1 MKHIYTI
8 FFAITAISAF
18 GQTNLVLNGTGDD
31 FKKNTSTNTD
41 ETYSGDSFKNTDD
54 NADAWDMTPNST
66 VVDNDG
72 NTIDSPYKALW
83 NNQVLDNWLRDTYNG
98 GSNLDE
104 QPGATKDGTYSGSTK
119 TWGLKLYDD
128 GSPVVSS
135 STRRLYQKIAVNA
148 GSSYTFSMDS
158 RSEAENIPSE
168 VFMLNEEITT
178 ETGLENGAADS
189 RVDHYLEITNDY
201 NSSKGDADTN
211 TFTTNSFTFTASTS
225 TVVIYVRS
233 LLALSS
239 STEVFYDNIS
249 LVDDQTASIDDN
261 LKDSISIYPNPTN
274 GAINI
279 DSSDEIIS
287 LGVYDLAGKKVSIL
301 NDISN
306 FIDVSH
312 LNKGVYIMEFQLQK
326 GQVTKKL
333 VIE

>member
-8 FFAITAISAF
+8 FFAITTISAF
-18 GQTNLVLNGTGDD
+18 GQPNLVLNGTCDD
-31 FKKNTSTNTD
+31 HGTGSDTSNTS
-41 ETYSGDSFKNTDD
+41 D

-66 VVDNDG
+66 LNG
-72 NTIDSPYKALW
+72 GIASPYKALW
-83 NNQVLDNWLRDTYNG
+83 NNSTLDTWLRDTYNS
-98 GSNLDE
+98 GSDVDE
-104 QPGATKDGTYSGSTK
+104 QPGSASDGTYSDGTK
-119 TWGLKLYDD
+119 TRSVKLYDD
-128 GSPVVSS
+128 DDGDPVVSS
-135 STRRLYQKIAVNA
+135 STRRLYQKIAVTA

-225 TVVIYVRS
+225 TVVIYVRA

-249 LVDDQTASIDDN
+249 LVEDQTASIDDK
-261 LKDSISIYPNPTN
+261 LKDSISMYPNPTN

-279 DSSDEIIS
+279 SSSDEILS
-287 LGVYDLAGKKVSIL
+287 VVVYDLAGKKVSIS
-301 NDISN
+301 NDVSN

-312 LNKGVYIMEFQLQK
+312 LNKGVYIMAFQLQK
-326 GQVTKKL
+326 GQVAKKL
-333 VIE
+333 LVE

>member
-1 MKHIYTI
+1 MKHIYTMI
-8 FFAITAISAF
+8 FALFTIIAF

-31 FKKNTSTNTD
+31 HGTGTDTSNTS
-41 ETYSGDSFKNTDD
+41 D
-54 NADAWDMTPNST
+54 NADAFDMTPNST
-66 VVDNDG
+66 LNG
-72 NTIDSPYKALW
+72 GITSPYKALW
-83 NNQVLDNWLRDTYNG
+83 NNSTLEEYLEVTYMG
-98 GSNLDE
+98 GGAVNE
-104 QPGATKDGTYSGSTK
+104 QPGSSSDGTYQSGSK
-119 TWGLKLYDD
+119 TRALKLY
-128 GSPVVSS
+128 GSTTGLTE
-135 STRRLYQKIAVNA
+135 STRRLYQKIAVTA

-178 ETGLENGAADS
+178 ETGLENGATDS

-225 TVVIYVRS
+225 TVVIYVRA
-233 LLALSS
+233 LLANSG

-249 LVDDQTASIDDN
+249 LVEDQTASIDDE
-261 LKDSISIYPNPTN
+261 LKNSISIYPNPTN
-274 GAINI
+274 GAVNI
-279 DSSDEIIS
+279 SSSDEIIS
-287 LGVYDLAGKKVSIL
+287 LGVYDLAGKKVSIS